1 MSSFVRIHNKNKG
14 PTQELNDTTLTAETK
29 HPINLTPSGKRKV
42 YTIMEPVVAHLL
54 MLQEHINS
62 EQKTLK

>member
-1 MSSFVRIHNKNKG
+1 MSSFVRVHNKNKG

-42 YTIMEPVVAHLL
+42 YTIMEPVVAHML

>member
-1 MSSFVRIHNKNKG
+1 MSSFVRIHNKNKA

-54 MLQEHINS
+54 MLQEHSNS

>member
-1 MSSFVRIHNKNKG
+1 MSSFARIHNKNKG